1 MNMSAAMIAQNAT
14 HLLVTVGPY
23 LTLATTEAVK
33 ALGKKIGKKAAT
45 TLVEKGQN
53 LWTKLTRKVE
63 KEGTE
68 REKAK
73 ITLFPDAPEE
83 MQTMMK
89 ELIEKYATED
99 IAFAKEIAKIITEV
113 RSDQATSS
121 VFMDIVQKGGDKAIQ
136 VGSVSGGTVT
146 ITQSDKEE

>member
-1 MNMSAAMIAQNAT
+1 MEMSVTMIAQDAVN
-14 HLLVTVGPY
+14 LLVVVGPY
-23 LTLATTEAVK
+23 IAIATTEAVK
-33 ALGKKIGKKAAT
+33 ALGKKFGEGAAT
-45 TLVEKGQN
+45 TLVEKGKT
-53 LWTKLTRKVE
+53 LWSKLTQKIE

-68 REKAK
+68 KEKAK
-73 ITLFPDAPEE
+73 MMLFPDAPKE

-89 ELIEKYATED
+89 ELIEKYVVED
-99 IAFAKEIAKIITEV
+99 AAFAKEVAKIIAEA
-113 RSDQATSS
+113 RNDKATSS